1 MTVYDLVKDLILDTV
16 YDALDGST
24 AIIEVL
30 WITDIPDN
38 IVTDGGDQIV
48 FREEE

>member
-1 MTVYDLVKDLILDTV
+1 MAVYDLVRDLILDTT
-16 YDALDGST
+16 YDILDGGT
-24 AIIEVL
+24 PIIEVL
-30 WITDIPDN
+30 WITDVPDN